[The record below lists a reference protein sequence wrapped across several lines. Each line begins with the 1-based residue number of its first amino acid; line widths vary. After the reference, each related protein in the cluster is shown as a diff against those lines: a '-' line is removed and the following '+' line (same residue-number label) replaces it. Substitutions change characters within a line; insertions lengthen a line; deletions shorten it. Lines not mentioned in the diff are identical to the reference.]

1 MVIIPISLGGYRG
14 IGLIEVICNVCASIV
29 KNRLQSTTILHD
41 VLHRFRQG
49 RGTGT
54 AIMEENMEHQ
64 LAGVIHEPLFQVFID
79 VQKAYKYLDRGTCME
94 ILRMYVLGHKLQRL
108 LQRYWD
114 GQKLV
119 SKEGKFL
126 GILSTRRE
134 E

>member
-1 MVIIPISLGGYRG
+1 MDDDGNHPQKIRGYRG

-64 LAGVIHEPLFQVFID
+64 PAGVIHEPLFQVFID
-79 VQKAYKYLDRGTCME
+79 VQKSYDSLDGERCM
-94 ILRMYVLGHKLQRL
+94 
-108 LQRYWD
+108 
-114 GQKLV
+114 
-119 SKEGKFL
+119 
-126 GILSTRRE
+126 
-134 E
+134 